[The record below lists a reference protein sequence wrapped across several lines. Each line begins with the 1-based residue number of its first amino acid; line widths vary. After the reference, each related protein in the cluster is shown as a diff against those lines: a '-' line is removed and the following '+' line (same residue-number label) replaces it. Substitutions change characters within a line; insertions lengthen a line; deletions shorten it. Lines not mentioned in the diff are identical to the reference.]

1 MQFYLNFKVQEIL
14 KSTEDHILP
23 YCYNEVEWINEG
35 NTEKPKQY
43 TEIVFGERKGSFSPV
58 CMEKEL

>member
-1 MQFYLNFKVQEIL
+1 ML
-14 KSTEDHILP
+14 KSTEDRLLP

-35 NTEKPKQY
+35 NTEKSKQFI
-43 TEIVFGERKGSFSPV
+43 ELVFENTKIFFPV